1 MEEIK
6 KSNISLENRKKL
18 ILTGVIEVIEFSD
31 KEITLKTNLGNLN
44 VKGENLKIDKLD
56 VQNGDV
62 IIRGVVSSMI
72 YTNKTIKKKRPNI
85 IKRIF
90 AGE

>member
-72 YTNKTIKKKRPNI
+72 YTNKTINKKIPNI

>member
-31 KEITLKTNLGNLN
+31 KEITLKTNLGNLD

-62 IIRGVVSSMI
+62 IIRGIVSSMI
-72 YTNKTIKKKRPNI
+72 YTNKTIKKKRHNI

>member
-31 KEITLKTNLGNLN
+31 KEITLKTNLGNLD

-62 IIRGVVSSMI
+62 IIRGIVSSMI
-72 YTNKTIKKKRPNI
+72 YTNKTIKKKRRNI

>member
-31 KEITLKTNLGNLN
+31 KEITLSTNLGNLN

-62 IIRGVVSSMI
+62 IIRGSVNSII
-72 YTNKTIKKKRPNI
+72 YSGKGIKKNKPNI

-90 AGE
+90 SVD

>member
-31 KEITLKTNLGNLN
+31 KEITLSTNLGNLN

-62 IIRGVVSSMI
+62 IIRGSVNSII
-72 YTNKTIKKKRPNI
+72 YSGKSIKKNKPNI

-90 AGE
+90 SVD